1 MARMRTWGR
10 RTVIPVIA
18 GACMFA
24 SLLVPVVGTAR
35 AASSDQALIDRTCAL
50 PASYLRRTLLGWSPD
65 RSGEITWITR
75 QPNFVGSGLPHAGP
89 WDYIQ
94 DVPMLWYGPGVIRA
108 RGEVARPVTLADVA
122 PTQAA
127 LLGFDGFN
135 AIDGAP
141 MTEALVDPSGS
152 DPPKLV
158 VVLVWDAGGLDVLQA
173 HPGDWP
179 YLRSLIPKGTY
190 YANAAVGSSPTSTAQ
205 DHATIGAGAFPIHHG
220 LVGHHFQVGGQDTT
234 PWQIG
239 PNFFMLPTFADVY
252 DQAMG
257 NKPVVGAVA
266 TADIH
271 LGMLGHGSFWHGGD
285 RDIAVTRS
293 VTAKATLT
301 DEGDQWNL
309 PKTLADYYELAGYA
323 NDVRGFARDKQ
334 QLDRRDG
341 KLDGKWRGNDIEQLL
356 HGFDTPARTP
366 YQERVVESVIHHEG
380 FGKDSTPD
388 LFYAN
393 FKEIDYISHV
403 WSMNSPEMSD
413 AVVYQDAALKRFV
426 AFLDHEVGTGN
437 WAMVLTADHG
447 AMPDPN
453 VSGGFQVST
462 GALGASIESRFDTDG
477 DGVPVVDLVQPSNAM
492 LNVQELEDNGSTLDD
507 VATYVQGLTQADTA
521 GGGVTPQPG
530 HEQEQVFQAVFPTA
544 LLTRLPCLP
553 EAKRLVRS
561 AV

>member
-1 MARMRTWGR
+1 MPRMRTSAR
-10 RTVIPVIA
+10 RILTPIVVT
-18 GACMFA
+18 ACLCGSMF
-24 SLLVPVVGTAR
+24 VRP
-35 AASSDQALIDRTCAL
+35 AASVSSADQALIDRACAL

-75 QPNFVGSGLPHAGP
+75 EPNFVGSGLPHAGP

-94 DVPMLWYGPGVIRA
+94 RVPMLWYGPGVIRA
-108 RGEVARPVTLADVA
+108 QGQVGRPVTLADIA
-122 PTQAA
+122 PTQAS
-127 LLGFDGFN
+127 LLGFDGFH
-135 AIDGAP
+135 ALDGSP
-141 MTEALVDPSGS
+141 MTEALADPSGAN
-152 DPPKLV
+152 PPKLV
-158 VVLVWDAGGLDVLQA
+158 VVLVWDAGGIDVLRA
-173 HPGDWP
+173 HRQDWP
-179 YLRSLIPKGTY
+179 YLRSLIPKGTFY
-190 YANAAVGSSPTSTAQ
+190 TNAVVGSSPTSTAQ
-205 DHATIGAGAFPIHHG
+205 DHATIGTGAFPIHHG
-220 LVGHHFQVGGQDTT
+220 LVGHHFQIGGQDTT

-239 PNFFMLPTFADVY
+239 PNFFMMPTFADVY

-257 NKPVVGAVA
+257 NRPVVGAVA

-285 RDIAVTRS
+285 RDVAVTRS
-293 VTAKATLT
+293 VAAKATLT

-323 NDVRGFARDKQ
+323 NDVPGFARDKQ

-341 KLDGKWRGNDIEQLL
+341 KLDGKWRSNDIDQLL
-356 HGFDTPARTP
+356 YGFDTPARTP
-366 YQERVVESVIHHEG
+366 YEERVVEAVIRHEL

-413 AVVYQDAALKRFV
+413 AVVYQDDSLKRFV
-426 AFLDHEVGTGN
+426 AFLDAQVGRGN
-437 WAMVLTADHG
+437 WAMVVTADHG
-447 AMPDPN
+447 AMPDPHI
-453 VSGGFQVST
+453 SGGFQVST

-477 DGVPVVDLVQPSNAM
+477 DDVPVVDLIQPSNAE
-492 LNVQELEDNGSTLDD
+492 LNLQELQDNGFTIDD
-507 VATYVQGLTQADTA
+507 VATFVQGLTQTDTA

-530 HEQEQVFQAVFPTA
+530 HENDQVFQSVFPTA
-544 LLTRLPCLP
+544 LLTDLPCLP
-553 EAKRLVRS
+553 GAKQLARS